1 MGGSPLRF
9 WHPLVS
15 VQVSSSFS
23 TGTLPFQYRY
33 PPVSVLL
40 PIILHFTFYTLH
52 FPSGSLRESPRPTR
66 LTCPTCLTPAA
77 RKGSQP
83 TPQGHRRHASR
94 ATQKSVQGRCLTPAG
109 EIANPSR
116 EEHPSQQGRLLH
128 ESPAHLPQAKGAH
141 LMSSGGRNRWA
152 RRLRRL
158 GGLGDLDL
166 HAQGCWRQA
175 KSEKSRAK
183 SM

>member
-1 MGGSPLRF
+1 MKQS
-9 WHPLVS
+9 
-15 VQVSSSFS
+15 
-23 TGTLPFQYRY
+23 
-33 PPVSVLL
+33 
-40 PIILHFTFYTLH
+40 
-52 FPSGSLRESPRPTR
+52 
-66 LTCPTCLTPAA
+66 AA

-116 EEHPSQQGRLLH
+116 EEHPSQQGRLLY

-175 KSEKSRAK
+175 KNAKISAKSAKNSEKVESVNKRTPLEKSKYAYPLIIFRRGVCRLGLYFRGIYYLSYVSLTSYCSYEAK
-183 SM
+183 S